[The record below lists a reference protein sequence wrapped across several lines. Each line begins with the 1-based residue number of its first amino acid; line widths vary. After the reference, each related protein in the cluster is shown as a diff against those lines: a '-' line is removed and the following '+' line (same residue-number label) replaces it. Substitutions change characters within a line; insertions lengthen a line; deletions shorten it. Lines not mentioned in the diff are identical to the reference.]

1 MPFTLKKTIEFIVEE
16 KKADF
21 LFTVKGNQ
29 PTVLDTIAHL
39 QLENGPAQFQT
50 IERGHGRQETRSIWT
65 STRFVKY
72 VPLPHIQQFFTIR
85 RDVLNLKTGKSTTE
99 FAYGCTSLPPERGSP
114 AYLLSCNRGH
124 WSIENS
130 SHYVRDVTFDED
142 RSQIRAGHGPQ
153 MMACLR
159 NLTIGLL
166 RLAGWQEIASATR
179 EFAAKPWHALRFLG
193 L

>member
-85 RDVLNLKTGKSTTE
+85 RDVLNLKTGKSTVDG
-99 FAYGCTSLPPERGSP
+99 GCKLPKSG
-114 AYLLSCNRGH
+114 
-124 WSIENS
+124 
-130 SHYVRDVTFDED
+130 D
-142 RSQIRAGHGPQ
+142 
-153 MMACLR
+153 
-159 NLTIGLL
+159 
-166 RLAGWQEIASATR
+166 
-179 EFAAKPWHALRFLG
+179 
-193 L
+193 